1 MQKYLMYLR
10 KSRADGEH
18 ETIEEILARHEKILQ
33 EYAEKNIG
41 KAVPEEDIFRE
52 IVSGETIKDRPLMNK
67 LLKCIQNE
75 QITGVLVIRTA
86 KTQQR
91 RLTRLRYYNKSF
103 SIYKHTGLY
112 TY

>member
-1 MQKYLMYLR
+1 MYLR

-52 IVSGETIKDRPLMNK
+52 IVSGETIKDRPLMNYR
-67 LLKCIQNE
+67 CM
-75 QITGVLVIRTA
+75 GYRTA